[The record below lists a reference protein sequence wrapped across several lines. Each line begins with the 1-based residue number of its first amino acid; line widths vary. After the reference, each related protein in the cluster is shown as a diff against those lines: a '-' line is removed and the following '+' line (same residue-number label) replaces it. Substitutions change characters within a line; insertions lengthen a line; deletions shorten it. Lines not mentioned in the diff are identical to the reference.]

1 MANGFS
7 PYQVAAPTVNLIG
20 QTGIK
25 KKKEQE
31 TALETAL
38 TMNKMEEEFQKE
50 MDALGLQASEKE
62 AGSKGTQNLELG
74 TKLGSLFLNPILA
87 GLLGGIVGSKKH
99 RRARKAR
106 KGLLNLRDKWS
117 NTFLRKG
124 ARDYMSEAE
133 GLQLDKGGDLIA
145 GLTDAVKSGLS
156 ARMLGGKIGEGEFMS
171 KFGSGEGALSKLG
184 DGGFFKNMRLDGLLG
199 RDLKNPLDNFGYGID
214 SEFGD
219 MPGFFSKSLLKADN
233 LKSALAIPSFL
244 QLLLSEQ
251 DY

>member
-31 TALETAL
+31 TALEL
-38 TMNKMEEEFQKE
+38 
-50 MDALGLQASEKE
+50 
-62 AGSKGTQNLELG
+62 
-74 TKLGSLFLNPILA
+74 
-87 GLLGGIVGSKKH
+87 IVGSKKH

-184 DGGFFKNMRLDGLLG
+184 DGGFFKNM
-199 RDLKNPLDNFGYGID
+199 III
-214 SEFGD
+214 
-219 MPGFFSKSLLKADN
+219 KSR
-233 LKSALAIPSFL
+233 
-244 QLLLSEQ
+244 
-251 DY
+251 